1 MSNSPRIISLV
12 PSLTETLFDLDL
24 QDQLVGRTSFCIH
37 PHDKIASIP
46 SVGGTKAIKMQ
57 KFKDLAPT
65 HVLVNVDENPKS
77 LAEDIE
83 ALGVEVV
90 VTHPLTPEDN
100 LPLFRL
106 LGQLF
111 GRQEQAEKL
120 CDQFSSQMD
129 QLSEAV
135 KNRPAEKVL
144 YLIWK
149 NPWMTISKDTYIS
162 KMLGLINWQT
172 VGHDPNIRYPE
183 VTLEEEGIAAI
194 DRLLLST
201 EPYSFSDK
209 DVKELTKQYTLQN
222 TSISLIDGEM
232 TSWYGSRAIEGLNYL
247 RKISDKK

>member
-106 LGQLF
+106 LG
-111 GRQEQAEKL
+111 
-120 CDQFSSQMD
+120 
-129 QLSEAV
+129 
-135 KNRPAEKVL
+135 
-144 YLIWK
+144 
-149 NPWMTISKDTYIS
+149 
-162 KMLGLINWQT
+162 
-172 VGHDPNIRYPE
+172 
-183 VTLEEEGIAAI
+183 
-194 DRLLLST
+194 
-201 EPYSFSDK
+201 
-209 DVKELTKQYTLQN
+209 
-222 TSISLIDGEM
+222 
-232 TSWYGSRAIEGLNYL
+232 
-247 RKISDKK
+247 